1 MPAWTCSD
9 LTDVFRRLVEAG
21 VDFVVV
27 GGQAVNLWSQHY
39 HVEGTESEAMWR
51 ELEPFTSHDLDCLG
65 GSTDAAQA
73 ASALGAE
80 AVFYDPFSR
89 VPAPNSGT
97 LTVPVG
103 ERELL
108 IHFLH
113 SIYGANRDEVRR
125 TAQSFPVAEK
135 KLLVMH
141 PLICLESKVD
151 CLLGLDQHGRQDLKH
166 VRLGCLITHAFL
178 TARMPSASARDILD
192 AAERIMRL
200 ATSEAGLRVRLRH
213 GVECESALPLSAIEA
228 ASSDS
233 GPFTRFLQIRWPQL
247 RLKLDQRREHHRE
260 IFSRQT

>member
-1 MPAWTCSD
+1 MAAWTSSE
-9 LTDVFRRLVEAG
+9 LAEVFRRLVEAG

-39 HVEGTESEAMWR
+39 RVAGAESEAAWR
-51 ELEPFTSHDLDCLG
+51 ELEPFTSRDLDCLG
-65 GSTDAAQA
+65 GSTDVAQA
-73 ASALGAE
+73 ARAFGVE

-151 CLLGLDQHGRQDLKH
+151 CLLGLDQCGRQDLKH
-166 VRLGCLITHAFL
+166 VKLGCLITHAFL
-178 TARMPSASARDILD
+178 SARVPTTTAREILD
-192 AAERIMRL
+192 AVERIVRL
-200 ATSEAGLRVRLRH
+200 ATSDAGLRVWLRH
-213 GVECESALPLSAIEA
+213 GVECESALPIDAIKA
-228 ASSDS
+228 ASEHQ
-233 GPFTRFLQIRWPQL
+233 PKFANFLERRWPRFLEELAR
-247 RLKLDQRREHHRE
+247 DRERYHE
-260 IFSRQT
+260 IFSRRT